1 MIDFEVID
9 INDFYNLEEKEQEKY
24 IENVKKAIK
33 KTNNELIKKMDRI
46 VKRNV
51 KNYITDF
58 YLHDL
63 YIIKKYKSPFLW
75 MTRSSGT
82 DLIPLKNLDKNL
94 IVWYHCTKKINKN
107 FYYYNG
113 KTLKKI
119 SMEEME
125 KLITKYQ

>member
-1 MIDFEVID
+1 MIDFQVID
-9 INDFYNLEEKEQEKY
+9 LNDFYKLNDKEQEKY
-24 IENVKKAIK
+24 IKKIK
-33 KTNNELIKKMDRI
+33 KEIEKSNNKILKKMHNI

-63 YIIKKYKSPFLW
+63 YIIKKYKSPFVW

-82 DLIPLKNLDKNL
+82 DLIPLANLDESL
-94 IVWYHCTKKINKN
+94 LTWYHCTKKINKN

-113 KTLKKI
+113 KTLRKI

-125 KLITKYQ
+125 KLISKYQ